1 VYLSI
6 FRKHVALNFSSGHDV
21 HIAVFLLFPVS
32 VPRLQSSST
41 APTGSVRSTCAVLC
55 ASPRVLQGSTINT
68 EAMKATFHFLLSTEA
83 WGAPLL
89 LLAQNADGRSSLLLE
104 ALLSAHSLP
113 GIRGCG
119 LTSAVFWGRKGC
131 LAAR

>member
-1 VYLSI
+1 
-6 FRKHVALNFSSGHDV
+6 
-21 HIAVFLLFPVS
+21 
-32 VPRLQSSST
+32 
-41 APTGSVRSTCAVLC
+41 
-55 ASPRVLQGSTINT
+55 
-68 EAMKATFHFLLSTEA
+68 MKATFHFLLSTEA

-131 LAAR
+131 LAAQ